1 LRGRRKDGRRGVSDV
16 KMELLNEVTLAN
28 AVTNEYMKEAALTA
42 NDTPTVLINWVAL
55 KKKSMVPFF
64 KIVIGEEVKL
74 DSLCSLINP
83 PSNNN

>member
-1 LRGRRKDGRRGVSDV
+1 MSDV

-28 AVTNEYMKEAALTA
+28 AVTKEYMKEVALTA

-55 KKKSMVPFF
+55 TKKSMVPFF
-64 KIVIGEEVKL
+64 KIVIGEEVQL